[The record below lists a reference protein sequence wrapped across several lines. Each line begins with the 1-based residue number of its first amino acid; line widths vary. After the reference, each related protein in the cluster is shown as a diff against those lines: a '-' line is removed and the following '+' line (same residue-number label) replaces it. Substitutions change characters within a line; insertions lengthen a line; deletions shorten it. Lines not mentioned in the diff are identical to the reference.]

1 MAVEIIDITGAGCRE
16 ALFRFRYDV
25 YVREMGRV
33 QKDAD
38 HGRGRIEDRLDAF
51 AVLLAAR
58 ESASGAIVGT
68 VRSNVLSDGD
78 IGIYAQL
85 YGLEGL
91 SPAEQR
97 AVSITTRLMVE
108 RSRRGTVLA
117 VKLASALLER
127 GLDRGVEEDYIDCNA
142 PLVAFFQGL
151 GYRRLRDIDHPE
163 YGAVALMRLDTH
175 DIGYFRQIGSPFAAV
190 HERRERVA

>member
-1 MAVEIIDITGAGCRE
+1 MAVDIIDVTGPECRE
-16 ALFRFRYDV
+16 ALFRFRYDI
-25 YVREMGRV
+25 YVREMGRA

-58 ESASGAIVGT
+58 DRATGSIVGT

-78 IGIYAQL
+78 IGIYSRL

-91 SPAEQR
+91 PPSERRQVA
-97 AVSITTRLMVE
+97 ITTRLMVD

-117 VKLASALLER
+117 VKLASALFER
-127 GLDRGVEEDYIDCNA
+127 GLDRGVEEDYIDCNDH
-142 PLVAFFQGL
+142 LVPFFQGL
-151 GYRRLRDIDHPE
+151 GYRRLRTFHHPE
-163 YGAVALMRLDTH
+163 YGHVTLMRLDTG
-175 DIGYFRQIGSPFAAV
+175 DIGHLRQIGSPFAGV
-190 HERRERVA
+190 HERRQRAA